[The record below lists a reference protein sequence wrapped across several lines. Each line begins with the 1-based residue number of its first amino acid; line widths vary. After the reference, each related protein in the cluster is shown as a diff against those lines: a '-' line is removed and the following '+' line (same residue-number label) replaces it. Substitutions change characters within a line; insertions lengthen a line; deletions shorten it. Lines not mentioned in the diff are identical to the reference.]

1 MDLGLNCPGHCLHSM
16 TIASIKEIKNALNQH
31 SAQELSDICIRLAK
45 YKLENKELL
54 HYLLFE
60 SRQETHYVESI
71 KAKLAELFAG
81 INNSN
86 AYFVKKSL
94 RKIIRTANRYARYSN
109 DECTAIELWIYVAGK
124 SQVLI
129 KPIGNSAS
137 LQKIVASLVEKIKK
151 AIINLHPDLQY
162 DYHQKLK
169 YLGLDKTLLE

>member
-1 MDLGLNCPGHCLHSM
+1 M

-31 SAQELSDICIRLAK
+31 TALELSDICIRLAK

-60 SRQETHYVESI
+60 SRREADYVESI
-71 KAKLAELFAG
+71 KAKLAEQFAG
-81 INNSN
+81 INNSH
-86 AYFVKKSL
+86 AYFVKKSV
-94 RKIIRTANRYARYSN
+94 RKIIRTAHRYARYSN
-109 DECTAIELWIYVAGK
+109 DECTAIELWIYVAG
-124 SQVLI
+124 QCQLLLQ
-129 KPIGNSAS
+129 PFGNNPS
-137 LQKIVASLVEKIKK
+137 LQKIQASLVQKIKK